1 MQFRHAI
8 LAMVISA
15 VALAG
20 CHDHDHDLEEEGHHH
35 SFLLTSYSDTHE
47 IFAEIDPMVAGEH
60 AHALVHLTRLK
71 DFKPVEKGALKASLN
86 VGKPEVI
93 VVEEPSSP
101 GIYKLE
107 FHPSAAGSGTIT
119 FEISGDTPDTVSVPV
134 TVFDNEES
142 ADEAVEEAEIKNSN
156 AIVFPKEQSWK
167 IDFSTEECHAVK
179 LGQVIKTMAQV
190 LPSLGDE
197 RVITTPVAGTVTFS
211 SDAIVEGKQVSPGQ
225 LLFTVDNS
233 GLKDEGNIA
242 VMSSQA
248 ESDYNLALSEY
259 ERKAALAQDRIVSQ
273 SDLQTAKR
281 NLEAAKARYD
291 NLRRGYLAG
300 KQRVTSPIGGYVTS
314 VNARSGG
321 FVETG
326 QVVMTISKG
335 GSMYLKAE
343 LQPKYFSALGGLSS
357 VNVRMPSGEVLSLED
372 LGGSMLSY
380 GKSIGADSPLIPVT
394 FQIRRIGDI
403 LPGTFM
409 EIFLVC
415 ESGRAGL
422 SVPVESIVEE
432 MGNYF
437 VFVQLTPE
445 LFEKREVSL
454 GASDGIRREILSGL
468 SEGERV
474 VGKGAVL
481 VKLSQAAGKLDAHSG
496 HVH

>member
-1 MQFRHAI
+1 MTSLYAMTEQMRELASMLDSDDEGLVQAIQDTMQGVKGEITSKAEAI
-8 LAMVISA
+8 VMLSRNM
-15 VALAG
+15 
-20 CHDHDHDLEEEGHHH
+20 
-35 SFLLTSYSDTHE
+35 
-47 IFAEIDPMVAGEH
+47 
-60 AHALVHLTRLK
+60 
-71 DFKPVEKGALKASLN
+71 
-86 VGKPEVI
+86 
-93 VVEEPSSP
+93 
-101 GIYKLE
+101 
-107 FHPSAAGSGTIT
+107 
-119 FEISGDTPDTVSVPV
+119 SGDIAALD
-134 TVFDNEES
+134 
-142 ADEAVEEAEIKNSN
+142 VEL
-156 AIVFPKEQSWK
+156 
-167 IDFSTEECHAVK
+167 DR
-179 LGQVIKTMAQV
+179 LGELK
-190 LPSLGDE
+190 
-197 RVITTPVAGTVTFS
+197 RVR
-211 SDAIVEGKQVSPGQ
+211 E
-225 LLFTVDNS
+225 N
-233 GLKDEGNIA
+233 GLKKL
-242 VMSSQA
+242 M
-248 ESDYNLALSEY
+248 DYL
-259 ERKAALAQDRIVSQ
+259 
-273 SDLQTAKR
+273 KR

-454 GASDGIRREILSGL
+454 GASDCIRREILSGL